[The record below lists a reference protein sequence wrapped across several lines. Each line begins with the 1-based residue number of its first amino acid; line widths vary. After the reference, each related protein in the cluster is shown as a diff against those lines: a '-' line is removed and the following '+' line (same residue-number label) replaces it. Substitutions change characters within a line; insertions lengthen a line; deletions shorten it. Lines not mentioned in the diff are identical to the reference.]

1 MIPEKVHSLRF
12 RITMLGMIIKDTSS
26 KKFRTAINNHRRI
39 TESKQSGD
47 CGLRPSASS
56 YEDVEFEIVETASP
70 VHL

>member
-39 TESKQSGD
+39 TEFKQSGD